1 MLNKLSGF
9 GKKMYCGFKNC
20 FLHSSDNFTKEL
32 KLLRKEQKFLV
43 YDIKVVLSAVIIKDV

>member
-32 KLLRKEQKFLV
+32 KLFLEKSKNSWFMTLRLF
-43 YDIKVVLSAVIIKDV
+43 